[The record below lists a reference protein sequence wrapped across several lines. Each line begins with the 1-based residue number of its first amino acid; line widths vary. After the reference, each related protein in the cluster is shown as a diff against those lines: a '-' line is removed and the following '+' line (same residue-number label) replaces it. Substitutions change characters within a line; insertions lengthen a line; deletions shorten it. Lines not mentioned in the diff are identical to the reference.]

1 MTHLAPLKSDEHQRT
16 VITAEIT
23 DARAAQRNVWK
34 TGFSLSFQY
43 WRPLSVVRV
52 PENVLATE
60 PAKGMQEI
68 CPLLE
73 KKKIFP
79 ELDTLNILIML
90 QHSDPIL
97 NDSISNFFF
106 IKSCS
111 FSSQLDQYLLSLC
124 SKADERKLLGSL
136 NFSMPNY
143 FHRIHLY

>member
-34 TGFSLSFQY
+34 TGFSLLFQD

-52 PENVLATE
+52 PKNVLAIE

-73 KKKIFP
+73 KKKNFP
-79 ELDTLNILIML
+79 
-90 QHSDPIL
+90 
-97 NDSISNFFF
+97 
-106 IKSCS
+106 
-111 FSSQLDQYLLSLC
+111 
-124 SKADERKLLGSL
+124 
-136 NFSMPNY
+136 
-143 FHRIHLY
+143 

>member
-23 DARAAQRNVWK
+23 DAQAAQRNVWK

-52 PENVLATE
+52 PKNVLAIE

-79 ELDTLNILIML
+79 ELDTLNILYA
-90 QHSDPIL
+90 SAFR
-97 NDSISNFFF
+97 SN
-106 IKSCS
+106 I
-111 FSSQLDQYLLSLC
+111 
-124 SKADERKLLGSL
+124 E
-136 NFSMPNY
+136 
-143 FHRIHLY
+143 